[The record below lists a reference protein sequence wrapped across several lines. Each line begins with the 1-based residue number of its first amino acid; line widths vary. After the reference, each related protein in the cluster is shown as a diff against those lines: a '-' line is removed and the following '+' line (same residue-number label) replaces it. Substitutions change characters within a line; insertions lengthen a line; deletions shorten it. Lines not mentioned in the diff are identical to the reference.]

1 MADAVRGNADG
12 GILSRGIGLNNLL
25 MADSRR
31 NLIALAVVA
40 GLAMFIIP
48 LPTVLLDV
56 FISFNLILSLLV
68 LLTVLYNKKPTDF
81 SLFPT
86 VLLVLTVFSLVLN
99 VSSTRLILTHGA
111 RFDGKMIKAFSSFVV
126 GTSGKEGLVVGFI
139 IFIVIIAVQVLVI
152 TKGAT
157 RVSEV
162 AARFTLDSLP
172 GKQMAIDAEF
182 SSGAIDQKEATARKE
197 ALQRES
203 DFYGAMDG
211 ASKFISGN
219 VKVGIFIIVIDVI
232 GGIIIGASIHGE
244 SVPDAVRT
252 YATFT
257 IGDGLV
263 SQLPALLIST
273 AMGIVVTRAAAPGDL
288 GEQVAIQ
295 FSRDSKVYWIGAVV
309 LFAMGWLPGF
319 PKHVLFPM
327 AVFFGFYAF
336 RISRTKKKQ
345 DSFNEMMVKTGEG
358 AKKPRDEKSE
368 IPQMEPPD
376 QLSLELGYGLIPLVD
391 KDRGAELLERMQG
404 MRRQIALDM
413 GIVIPKIR
421 IIDNVLLGSSE
432 YCFKI
437 RGVDVG
443 KSTIKMG
450 SYLCINPGTAK
461 EELAGEKTKDP
472 AFGLPAL
479 WIGEDKRDEA
489 ERAGYT
495 VVDPPSIIATHLT
508 EIIKR
513 HAAELLG
520 RQDTQAIIDGI
531 RKDYPAVVDEVLMG
545 RNGKGLSLGNIQ
557 KVLQGLL
564 REQVSIRNMVSIL
577 EAIADY
583 AYLVTDTPN
592 APGVYTG
599 FLVEMARQAL
609 GSQICHQYA
618 DENRTLHVLT
628 LDPSLEQKIVDS
640 KAQRS
645 SGEYFSAL
653 DPAMQHAWIRMLE
666 KSVSAVKDQGYY
678 PVILCSAKARYLVRT
693 ALERELPEVA
703 VLSVAEITKDYLVES
718 VGVIRLGQE

>member
-1 MADAVRGNADG
+1 MADAARANIGAEG
-12 GILSRGIGLNNLL
+12 GAAKEGGLNRFLLPDSRGV
-25 MADSRR
+25 
-31 NLIALAVVA
+31 LIALAVVVV
-40 GLAMFIIP
+40 LMMLIIP
-48 LPTVLLDV
+48 LPTVILDA
-56 FISFNLILSLLV
+56 FLALHLAISLLV
-68 LLTVLYNKKPTDF
+68 LLTVLYNKKTTDF

-86 VLLVLTVFSLVLN
+86 VLLVVTVFGLALN
-99 VSSTRLILTHGA
+99 ISSTRLILTMGA
-111 RFDGKMIKAFSSFVV
+111 QFDGRMILAFSQFVV
-126 GTSGKEGLVVGFI
+126 GSEGAVGLAVGII
-139 IFIVIIAVQVLVI
+139 IFIAIIVVQLLVI

-182 SSGAIDQKEATARKE
+182 SSGAIDQREATARKE

-219 VKVGIFIIVIDVI
+219 VKFAMFIVVINILGGLFI
-232 GGIIIGASIHGE
+232 GSTMHGQTISGALL
-244 SVPDAVRT
+244 T
-252 YATFT
+252 FATLT
-257 IGDGLV
+257 IGDGLLV
-263 SQLPALLIST
+263 QLPALLIST

-288 GEQVAIQ
+288 GGQVSEQ
-295 FSRDSKVYWIGAVV
+295 FSRDAKIYWISAAV
-309 LFAMGWLPGF
+309 LFGMGWLPGF

-327 AVFFGFYAF
+327 AGFFGFYAYQI
-336 RISRTKKKQ
+336 RLKHQKEE
-345 DSFNEMMVKTGEG
+345 SFKEMMGKTAEG
-358 AKKPRDEKSE
+358 ARKPKDDKTD

-376 QLSLELGYGLIPLVD
+376 HLSLELGFGLIPLVD
-391 KDRGAELLERMQG
+391 KDKGAELLERMQG

-421 IIDNVLLGSSE
+421 IIDNMLLASSE

-443 KSTIKMG
+443 KSIIRMG
-450 SYLCINPGTAK
+450 FYLCINPGTVK
-461 EELAGEKTKDP
+461 EELSGEKTKDP
-472 AFGLPAL
+472 AFGLPAI
-479 WIGEDKRDEA
+479 WIEEDKRDEA

-520 RQDTQAIIDGI
+520 RQETQTIIDGL

-545 RNGKGLSLGNIQ
+545 RDGKGLTMGNIQ

-564 REQVSIRNMVSIL
+564 KEQVSIRNMVTIL
-577 EAIADY
+577 ESIADF
-583 AYLVTDTPN
+583 AHLTTDTRFLIEN
-592 APGVYTG
+592 A
-599 FLVEMARQAL
+599 RKAL
-609 GSQICHQYA
+609 ASQICNQYA
-618 DENRTLHVLT
+618 DEDRLLRVLT

-640 KAQRS
+640 KAQNN
-645 SGEYFSAL
+645 SGDIFAAL
-653 DPAMQHAWIRMLE
+653 EPALHSAWIRTLG
-666 KSVSAVKDQGYY
+666 KSVRAVHDQGFF
-678 PVILCSAKARYLVRT
+678 PVILCSYQARYLVKT

-703 VLSVAEITKDYLVES
+703 VISVAEIAQDYSVES
-718 VGVIRLGQE
+718 LGIIRLEQE

>member
-1 MADAVRGNADG
+1 MADAVRLNAEG
-12 GILSRGIGLNNLL
+12 GAPFKGAGLNHLL
-25 MADSRR
+25 FADSRR
-31 NLIALAVVA
+31 NLIALAVVL
-40 GLAMFIIP
+40 GLGMFIIP

-56 FISFNLILSLLV
+56 LMSFNLMLSLLV
-68 LLTVLYNKKPTDF
+68 LLIVLYNKKPTDF

-86 VLLVLTVFSLVLN
+86 VLLVLTVFSLVMN
-99 VSSTRLILTHGA
+99 VASTRAILTRGA
-111 RFDGKMIKAFSSFVV
+111 RFDGRMIKAFSSFVV
-126 GTSGKEGLVVGFI
+126 GSGGTEGLVVGFI

-172 GKQMAIDAEF
+172 GKQMAIDAEL
-182 SSGAIDQKEATARKE
+182 SSGAIDQNEATRRK
-197 ALQRES
+197 ASLQQES

-219 VKVGIFIIVIDVI
+219 VKVGIFIIVIDVL
-232 GGIIIGASIHGE
+232 GGFIIGVSLRNEGLTSAL
-244 SVPDAVRT
+244 AT
-252 YATFT
+252 YTSFT
-257 IGDGLV
+257 IGDGLL

-288 GEQVAIQ
+288 GEQVALQ
-295 FSRDSKVYWIGAVV
+295 FSRDSKVYWIGAVF
-309 LFAMGWLPGF
+309 LFALGWLPGF
-319 PKHVLFPM
+319 PKYVLFPM
-327 AVFFGFYAF
+327 SAFFGFYAYQ
-336 RISRTKKKQ
+336 IGQKQKKQ
-345 DSFNEMMVKTGEG
+345 TGFNEMMGKTGEG
-358 AKKPRDEKSE
+358 AKKPKDEKTE

-472 AFGLPAL
+472 AFGLPAV

-545 RNGKGLSLGNIQ
+545 RNGKGLTLGNIQ

-577 EAIADY
+577 EAVADY
-583 AYLVTDTPN
+583 AHLITDS
-592 APGVYTG
+592 PGSPGIYTG

-609 GSQICHQYA
+609 GSQICHHYA
-618 DENRTLHVLT
+618 DENRTLHVMT
-628 LDPSLEQKIVDS
+628 LDPALEQKIVDS
-640 KAQRS
+640 KTQSS

-653 DPAMQHAWIRMLE
+653 DPQLQSAWIRTLG
-666 KSVSAVKDQGYY
+666 KSVSAVHEQGFY
-678 PVILCSAKARYLVRT
+678 PVILCSSKARYLVRT

-703 VLSVAEITKDYLVES
+703 VLSVAEITRDYLVES
-718 VGVIRLGQE
+718 VGVIRVGQE

>member
-1 MADAVRGNADG
+1 MADASGPRER
-12 GILSRGIGLNNLL
+12 LGLNQLL
-25 MADSRR
+25 FADSRR
-31 NLIALAVVA
+31 NLIALVVVV

-56 FISFNLILSLLV
+56 FMSFNLVLSILV
-68 LLTVLYNKKPTDF
+68 LLIVLYNKKPTDF

-99 VSSTRLILTHGA
+99 VSSTRLILTMGS
-111 RFDGKMIKAFSSFVV
+111 RFDGRMIRAFSTFVTGSG
-126 GTSGKEGLVVGFI
+126 GTSGLIVGFI
-139 IFIVIIAVQVLVI
+139 IFIVIIAVQVMVI

-172 GKQMAIDAEF
+172 GKQMAIDAEY
-182 SSGAIDQKEATARKE
+182 SSGAIDQKEAALRKE

-219 VKVGIFIIVIDVI
+219 VKVGIFIIVIDLL
-232 GGIIIGASIHGE
+232 GGVIIGALIHGE
-244 SVPDAVRT
+244 AILDALGT
-252 YATFT
+252 YAAFT
-257 IGDGLV
+257 IGDGLL

-288 GEQVAIQ
+288 GEQVSLQ

-309 LFAMGWLPGF
+309 LFGLGWLPGF
-319 PKHVLFPM
+319 PKYVLFPM
-327 AVFFGFYAF
+327 AAFFGFYAYQIG
-336 RISRTKKKQ
+336 RKQKKQ
-345 DSFNEMMVKTGEG
+345 ESFDAMMSKTGEAG
-358 AKKPRDEKSE
+358 KKTRDEKADV
-368 IPQMEPPD
+368 PQMEPPD
-376 QLSLELGYGLIPLVD
+376 HLSLELGFGLIPLVD
-391 KDRGAELLERMQG
+391 KDKGAELLERVRG

-413 GIVIPKIR
+413 GIVIPNIR
-421 IIDNVLLGSSE
+421 IIDNMLLGSSE

-443 KSTIKMG
+443 KSIIRMG
-450 SYLCINPGTAK
+450 YFLCMNPGSVK

-472 AFGLPAL
+472 AFGLPAI
-479 WIGEDKRDEA
+479 WISEDKRDEA

-495 VVDPPSIIATHLT
+495 VVDPPTIIATHLT

-520 RQDTQAIIDGI
+520 RQETQNIIDGL

-545 RNGKGLSLGNIQ
+545 RDGKGLTMGNIQ

-577 EAIADY
+577 ESIADF
-583 AYLVTDTPN
+583 APLTTDTR
-592 APGVYTG
+592 
-599 FLVEMARQAL
+599 FLIEKARQAL
-609 GSQICHQYA
+609 SSQICHQYA
-618 DENRTLHVLT
+618 DENRALHVLT

-640 KAQRS
+640 KAQGG
-645 SGEYFSAL
+645 SGDIFAAL
-653 DPAMQHAWIRMLE
+653 EPTVHSAWIRTLG
-666 KSVSAVKDQGYY
+666 KSVRAVYDQGFY
-678 PVILCSAKARYLVRT
+678 PVILCSFQARYLVKT
-693 ALERELPEVA
+693 ALDRELPEVA
-703 VLSVAEITKDYLVES
+703 VLSVAEIAQDYTVES
-718 VGVIRLGQE
+718 IGIIALELEQSTVTP

>member
-1 MADAVRGNADG
+1 MADASGPRER
-12 GILSRGIGLNNLL
+12 LGLNQLL
-25 MADSRR
+25 FADSRR
-31 NLIALAVVA
+31 NLIALVVVV

-56 FISFNLILSLLV
+56 FMSFNLVLSILV
-68 LLTVLYNKKPTDF
+68 LLIVLYNKKPTDF

-99 VSSTRLILTHGA
+99 VSSTRLILTLGS
-111 RFDGKMIKAFSSFVV
+111 RFDGRMIRAFSTFVTGSG
-126 GTSGKEGLVVGFI
+126 GTSGLVVGFI
-139 IFIVIIAVQVLVI
+139 IFIVIIAVQVMVI

-172 GKQMAIDAEF
+172 GKQMAIDAEY
-182 SSGAIDQKEATARKE
+182 SSGAIDQREATARKE

-219 VKVGIFIIVIDVI
+219 VKVGIFIIVIDLL
-232 GGIIIGASIHGE
+232 GGVIIGALIHGE
-244 SVPDAVRT
+244 DILGALGT
-252 YATFT
+252 YAAFT
-257 IGDGLV
+257 IGDGLL

-288 GEQVAIQ
+288 GEQVSLQ

-309 LFAMGWLPGF
+309 LFGLGWLPGF
-319 PKHVLFPM
+319 PKYVLFPM
-327 AVFFGFYAF
+327 AAFFGFYAYQ
-336 RISRTKKKQ
+336 IGVKQKKQ
-345 DSFNEMMVKTGEG
+345 ESFDAMMTKTGEAG
-358 AKKPRDEKSE
+358 KKTRDEKAD

-376 QLSLELGYGLIPLVD
+376 HLSLELGFGLIPLVD
-391 KDRGAELLERMQG
+391 KDKGAELLERMQG

-421 IIDNVLLGSSE
+421 IIDNMLLGSSE

-443 KSTIKMG
+443 KSIIRMG
-450 SYLCINPGTAK
+450 YFMCINPGSVK
-461 EELAGEKTKDP
+461 EELPGEKTKDP

-479 WIGEDKRDEA
+479 WISEDKRDEA

-520 RQDTQAIIDGI
+520 RQETQVIIDGL

-545 RNGKGLSLGNIQ
+545 RDGKGLTMGNIQ

-577 EAIADY
+577 ESIADF
-583 AYLVTDTPN
+583 APLTTDTR
-592 APGVYTG
+592 
-599 FLVEMARQAL
+599 FLIEKARQAL
-609 GSQICHQYA
+609 SSQICHQYA
-618 DENRTLHVLT
+618 DENRALHVLT

-640 KAQRS
+640 KAQSS
-645 SGEYFSAL
+645 SGDIFAAL
-653 DPAMQHAWIRMLE
+653 EPTVHSAWIRTLG
-666 KSVSAVKDQGYY
+666 KSVRAVHDQGFY
-678 PVILCSAKARYLVRT
+678 PVILCSFQARYLVKT
-693 ALERELPEVA
+693 ALDRELPEVA
-703 VLSVAEITKDYLVES
+703 VISVAEIAQDYTVES
-718 VGVIRLGQE
+718 IGIIALEQEQ